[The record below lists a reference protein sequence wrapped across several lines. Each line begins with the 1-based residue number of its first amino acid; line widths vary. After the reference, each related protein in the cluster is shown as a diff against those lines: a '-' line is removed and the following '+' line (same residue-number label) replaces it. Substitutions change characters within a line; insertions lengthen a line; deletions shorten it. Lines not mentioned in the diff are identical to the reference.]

1 MAPQALETDYL
12 VVGSGAA
19 GMAFTDSLVSETDA
33 QIVMVDRRS
42 APGGHWN
49 DTYPFVRLHQPSLY
63 YGVNSTP
70 LGSDAIELRGP
81 EAGQYERTRGSEIR
95 AYYARVM
102 EKRLTASGRVR
113 FFPNCEYVGKQRF
126 VSRLSG
132 ATFDVK
138 VRRKLVDANYLS
150 PSIPA
155 LTPAPFGVGD
165 GVSVI
170 PVHRLVDVVDKPD
183 RYVIVGAGKTALDAC
198 VWLLRN
204 GVEPGDIQWVK
215 PRETWLQNRS
225 YTQPGELVG
234 TLLEGIS
241 LQMEAA
247 AQATSI
253 DDLIDRLEAAAQMRR
268 VDRSV
273 RPTMYKGAT
282 IGDWEIDL
290 LRRIEDVIRLG
301 HVRSIERD
309 RILLERGSVATS
321 PRHLH
326 VHCAAQGVR
335 YPPALPI
342 FAADR
347 ITLQPVR
354 MGLIPFNA
362 ALVGFVEARRDDDA
376 EKNRLC
382 PTNPFANTPLD
393 WARGT
398 LVQMGADRAWSKE
411 PDLQAWLERS
421 RLNPMRG
428 LRAHADEERVQRA
441 SQRFAANVGPGLKR
455 LAAIVGQTAA

>member
-1 MAPQALETDYL
+1 
-12 VVGSGAA
+12 
-19 GMAFTDSLVSETDA
+19 
-33 QIVMVDRRS
+33 
-42 APGGHWN
+42 
-49 DTYPFVRLHQPSLY
+49 
-63 YGVNSTP
+63 VNSTP

-81 EAGQYERTRGSEIR
+81 ESGQYERTRGPEIR

-102 EKRLTASGRVR
+102 EKTLMASGRVR
-113 FFPNCEYVGKQRF
+113 FFPNCEYVGKHRF

-138 VRRKLVDANYLS
+138 VRRKLVDATYLS

-155 LTPAPFGVGD
+155 LTPAPFSVG
-165 GVSVI
+165 GGASVI
-170 PVHRLVDVVDKPD
+170 PVNCLVDVADKPD

-198 VWLLRN
+198 VWLLKN
-204 GVEPGDIQWVK
+204 GVDPGDVQWIK
-215 PRETWLQNRS
+215 PREAWLQNRN

-234 TLLEGIS
+234 TMLEGIS

-247 AQATSI
+247 AQATSM
-253 DDLIDRLEAAAQMRR
+253 DDLIDRLEAAAQMGR
-268 VDRSV
+268 VDGSV

-290 LRRIEDVIRLG
+290 LRRITDVIRLG
-301 HVRSIERD
+301 HVHSIEGN
-309 RILLERGSVATS
+309 RIVLERGTVPTS

-326 VHCAAQGVR
+326 VHCAAPGVR
-335 YPPALPI
+335 YQPSVPI

-354 MGLIPFNA
+354 SGLIPFNA
-362 ALVGFVEARRDDDA
+362 ALVGFVEVHRDDDA

-382 PTNPFANTPLD
+382 PPNPFADTPLD

-398 LVQMGADRAWSKE
+398 LVQMAADRAWSKE
-411 PDLQAWLERS
+411 PDLQTWLERS

-428 LRAHADEERVQRA
+428 IRLHADEERVQRA
-441 SQRFAANVGPGLKR
+441 SERFARNVGPGLKR
-455 LAAIVGQTAA
+455 LTAIVAQSAT

>member
-1 MAPQALETDYL
+1 
-12 VVGSGAA
+12 
-19 GMAFTDSLVSETDA
+19 
-33 QIVMVDRRS
+33 
-42 APGGHWN
+42 
-49 DTYPFVRLHQPSLY
+49 
-63 YGVNSTP
+63 
-70 LGSDAIELRGP
+70 
-81 EAGQYERTRGSEIR
+81 
-95 AYYARVM
+95 
-102 EKRLTASGRVR
+102 
-113 FFPNCEYVGKQRF
+113 

-155 LTPAPFGVGD
+155 LTPAPFNVGD
-165 GVSVI
+165 GASAI
-170 PVHRLVDVVDKPD
+170 PVHRLVDVVEKPD

-204 GVEPGDIQWVK
+204 GVDPGDIQWIK
-215 PRETWLQNRS
+215 PREAWLQNRS

-282 IGDWEIDL
+282 IGDWELDL
-290 LRRIEDVIRLG
+290 LRRIEDVVRLG

-309 RILLERGSVATS
+309 RILLEKGSVATS

-326 VHCAAQGVR
+326 VHCAAQGTR
-335 YPPALPI
+335 YRPALPI
-342 FAADR
+342 FAA
-347 ITLQPVR
+347 
-354 MGLIPFNA
+354 
-362 ALVGFVEARRDDDA
+362 
-376 EKNRLC
+376 
-382 PTNPFANTPLD
+382 
-393 WARGT
+393 
-398 LVQMGADRAWSKE
+398 
-411 PDLQAWLERS
+411 
-421 RLNPMRG
+421 
-428 LRAHADEERVQRA
+428 
-441 SQRFAANVGPGLKR
+441 
-455 LAAIVGQTAA
+455 

>member
-1 MAPQALETDYL
+1 MAAQTLETDYL

-19 GMAFTDSLVSETDA
+19 GMAFTDSLISETDA
-33 QIVMVDRRS
+33 EVVMVDRRPT
-42 APGGHWN
+42 PGGHWN

-70 LGSDAIELRGP
+70 LGSEAMQLRGP
-81 EAGQYERTRGSEIR
+81 EAGQYERTKGSEIL

-102 EKRLTASGRVR
+102 EKRLIASGRVR
-113 FFPNCEYVGKQRF
+113 FFPNCQYVGNQRF

-132 ATFDVK
+132 TTFDVK

-155 LTPAPFGVGD
+155 TTPVPFDVGD
-165 GVSVI
+165 GVSAV
-170 PVHRLVDVVDKPD
+170 PVHHLADVVGKPL
-183 RYVIVGAGKTALDAC
+183 RYVIIGAGKTALDAC

-204 GVEPGDIQWVK
+204 GVGPGSIQWVK
-215 PRETWLQNRS
+215 PREAWLLNRN
-225 YTQPGELVG
+225 YTQPGEHVG
-234 TLLEGIS
+234 TMFEGVA

-253 DDLIDRLEAAAQMRR
+253 DDLTDRLEAAAQLRR

-273 RPTMYKGAT
+273 RPTMYKGAV

-309 RILLERGSVATS
+309 RIVLEQGSVATS

-326 VHCAAQGVR
+326 VHCAAQGLQ
-335 YPPALPI
+335 YPPAVPI

-354 MGLIPFNA
+354 VGLLTFNA
-362 ALVGFVEARRDDDA
+362 ALIGFIEARRDNDA

-382 PTNPFANTPLD
+382 PTNPYPNTPLD
-393 WARGT
+393 WVHGK
-398 LVQMGADRAWSKE
+398 LIQMRADQAWSKE
-411 PDLQAWLERS
+411 PDIQEWLERS
-421 RLNPMRG
+421 RLNPIRG
-428 LRAHADEERVQRA
+428 LRAHAGEEQVRQA
-441 SQRFAANVGPGLKR
+441 SQRYAANIGEGLKR
-455 LAAIVGQTAA
+455 LAAIAGQAAA

>member
-1 MAPQALETDYL
+1 MTSQALVTDYL

-19 GMAFTDSLVSETDA
+19 GMAFTDSLIDETDA
-33 QIVMVDRRS
+33 DVVMVDRRS

-49 DTYPFVRLHQPSLY
+49 DAYPFVRLHQPARY
-63 YGVNSTP
+63 YGVNSMP

-81 EAGQYERTRGSEIR
+81 EAGQYERTRGSEVR
-95 AYYARVM
+95 AYCARVM
-102 EKRLTASGRVR
+102 EKRFIASGRVR
-113 FFPNCEYVGKQRF
+113 FFPNCEYVGKHRF

-155 LTPAPFGVGD
+155 LTPAPFGVAD
-165 GVSVI
+165 GASAI
-170 PVHRLVDVVDKPD
+170 PVNRLVDVVDKPE
-183 RYVIVGAGKTALDAC
+183 RYVIIGAGKTALDAC

-204 GVEPGDIQWVK
+204 GVDPNDIQWVK
-215 PRETWLQNRS
+215 PREAWLQNRD

-234 TLLEGIS
+234 SLLEGIS

-290 LRRIEDVIRLG
+290 LRRIENVVRLG

-309 RILLERGSVATS
+309 RILLERGSVKTN
-321 PRHLH
+321 PQHLH

-354 MGLIPFNA
+354 SGLIPFNA
-362 ALVGFVEARRDDDA
+362 ALVAFVEAHRDDDV

-382 PTNPFANTPLD
+382 PPNPFPNTPLD

-398 LVQMGADRAWSKE
+398 LVQMGADRVWSKE

-421 RLNPMRG
+421 RLNPMRE
-428 LRAHADEERVQRA
+428 LRAHAGEERVQQA
-441 SQRFAANVGPGLKR
+441 SQRFAVHVGPGLKR
-455 LAAIVGQTAA
+455 LAAIVGPTAA

>member
-1 MAPQALETDYL
+1 MATRALETDYL

-33 QIVMVDRRS
+33 QVVMVDRR
-42 APGGHWN
+42 AVPGGHWN
-49 DTYPFVRLHQPSLY
+49 DAYPFVRLHQPALY

-70 LGSDAIELRGP
+70 LGSDAVEPRGP
-81 EAGQYERTRGSEIR
+81 EAGLYERTRGSEIR

-102 EKRLTASGRVR
+102 DQRLTASGRVR
-113 FFPNCEYVGKQRF
+113 FFPNCEYVGQHRF

-132 ATFDVK
+132 AAFEVK

-155 LTPAPFGVGD
+155 LSPAPFGVGD
-165 GVSVI
+165 GVSTI
-170 PVHRLVDVVDKPD
+170 PVHRLAEGAERPE

-204 GVEPGDIQWVK
+204 GVDPGDIQWVK
-215 PRETWLQNRS
+215 PREAWLQNRS

-234 TLLEGIS
+234 SLLDGIS

-247 AQATSI
+247 AQASSL
-253 DDLIDRLEAAAQMRR
+253 DDLIDRLEGAAQMRR
-268 VDRSV
+268 VDRGV

-282 IGDWEIDL
+282 IGDWEIEL
-290 LRRIEDVIRLG
+290 LRRIEDVVRLG

-309 RILLERGSVATS
+309 RILLDQGSVATS

-326 VHCAAQGVR
+326 VHCAAQGAR
-335 YPPALPI
+335 PRPALPI
-342 FAADR
+342 FADNR
-347 ITLQPVR
+347 ITLQPIR
-354 MGLIPFNA
+354 SGLIPFNA
-362 ALVGFVEARRDDDA
+362 ALVGFVEAHRDDDA
-376 EKNRLC
+376 QKNRLC
-382 PTNPFANTPLD
+382 PPNPFTDTPLD

-398 LVQMGADRAWSKE
+398 LIQMGADRVWSKE
-411 PDLQAWLERS
+411 PDLQDWLDRS

-428 LRAHADEERVQRA
+428 LRSHTDEVRVKRA
-441 SQRFAANVGPGLKR
+441 SQRFAANVGPGLAR
-455 LAAIVGQTAA
+455 LAAIIGQTPP

>member
-1 MAPQALETDYL
+1 MAPRALETDYL

-19 GMAFTDSLVSETDA
+19 GMAFTDALISETDA
-33 QIVMVDRRS
+33 DIVMVDRRS

-49 DTYPFVRLHQPSLY
+49 DAYPFVRLHQPSRY
-63 YGVNSTP
+63 YGVNSTS
-70 LGSDAIELRGP
+70 LGGDAIELRGP
-81 EAGQYERTRGSEIR
+81 EAGQYERSRGSEIR

-102 EKRLTASGRVR
+102 EKRLIASGRVR
-113 FFPNCEYVGKQRF
+113 FFPNCEYVGKHRF

-132 ATFDVK
+132 DTFDVK

-155 LTPAPFGVGD
+155 LTPTPFNVGD
-165 GVSVI
+165 GASAI
-170 PVHRLVDVVDKPD
+170 PVNRLVDIVEKPD
-183 RYVIVGAGKTALDAC
+183 RYVIVGGGKTALDAC

-204 GVEPGDIQWVK
+204 GVDPLDIQWVK
-215 PRETWLQNRS
+215 PREAWLQNRS

-234 TLLEGIS
+234 TLFEGIS

-273 RPTMYKGAT
+273 RPTMFKGAT
-282 IGDWEIDL
+282 IGDWELDL

-301 HVRSIERD
+301 YVRSIERN

-326 VHCAAQGVR
+326 VHCAAGLR

-362 ALVGFVEARRDDDA
+362 ALVGFVEAHRGDDA

-382 PTNPFANTPLD
+382 PTNPFTNTPLD
-393 WARGT
+393 WARAT
-398 LVQMGADRAWSKE
+398 LIQMGADRAWSKE

-428 LRAHADEERVQRA
+428 LRAHAGEERVQRA
-441 SQRFAANVGPGLKR
+441 SQKFAANVGPGLNG

>member
-1 MAPQALETDYL
+1 
-12 VVGSGAA
+12 
-19 GMAFTDSLVSETDA
+19 
-33 QIVMVDRRS
+33 
-42 APGGHWN
+42 
-49 DTYPFVRLHQPSLY
+49 
-63 YGVNSTP
+63 
-70 LGSDAIELRGP
+70 
-81 EAGQYERTRGSEIR
+81 
-95 AYYARVM
+95 
-102 EKRLTASGRVR
+102 
-113 FFPNCEYVGKQRF
+113 
-126 VSRLSG
+126 
-132 ATFDVK
+132 

-155 LTPAPFGVGD
+155 LTPAPFGVGN

-204 GVEPGDIQWVK
+204 GVDPGDIQWVK

-247 AQATSI
+247 AHASSI
-253 DDLIDRLEAAAQMRR
+253 DDLIDRMEAAAQMRR

-273 RPTMYKGAT
+273 RPTMYRGAT

-290 LRRIEDVIRLG
+290 LRRIDDVIRLG

-326 VHCAAQGVR
+326 VHCAARGVR

-354 MGLIPFNA
+354 SGLIPFNA

-393 WARGT
+393 WARGM
-398 LVQMGADRAWSKE
+398 LIQMGADRAWSKE

-441 SQRFAANVGPGLKR
+441 SGRFATNVGPGLQR
-455 LAAIVGQTAA
+455 LAAIVGQAAA

>member
-19 GMAFTDSLVSETDA
+19 GMAFADSLISESDA
-33 QIVMVDRRS
+33 RIVMVDRRS

-49 DTYPFVRLHQPSLY
+49 DAYPFVRLHQPSRY

-70 LGSDAIELRGP
+70 LGSDALEVRGP

-102 EKRLTASGRVR
+102 EKRLIASGRVR
-113 FFPNCEYVGKQRF
+113 FFPNCEYVDRHRF

-165 GVSVI
+165 GVSAI
-170 PVHRLVDVVDKPD
+170 PVHRLVDVVEKPD

-204 GVEPGDIQWVK
+204 GVDPGDIQWVK
-215 PRETWLQNRS
+215 PREAWLQNRN

-234 TLLEGIS
+234 SLLEGIS

-247 AQATSI
+247 AQATSF

-273 RPTMYKGAT
+273 RPTMWKGAT

-301 HVRSIERD
+301 YVRSIERD
-309 RILLERGSVATS
+309 RIVLERGSVGTS

-326 VHCAAQGVR
+326 VHCAAGVR

-354 MGLIPFNA
+354 SGLIPFNA
-362 ALVGFVEARRDDDA
+362 ALVGFVEAHRDDDA

-382 PTNPFANTPLD
+382 PTNPFTNTPLD
-393 WARGT
+393 WARAT
-398 LVQMGADRAWSKE
+398 LIQMGADRAWSKE

-421 RLNPMRG
+421 RLNPMRE
-428 LRAHADEERVQRA
+428 LRVHADEERVQRA
-441 SQRFAANVGPGLKR
+441 LQRFTANVGPALKR

>member
-1 MAPQALETDYL
+1 MASRALETDYL

-19 GMAFTDSLVSETDA
+19 GMAFTDSLITETDA
-33 QIVMVDRRS
+33 RIVMVDRRS

-49 DTYPFVRLHQPSLY
+49 DAYPFVRLHQPSLY

-81 EAGQYERTRGSEIR
+81 EAGHYERTRGSEIR

-102 EKRLTASGRVR
+102 DKRLIASGRVR
-113 FFPNCEYVGKQRF
+113 FFPNCEYLGKHRF

-132 ATFDVK
+132 SAFDVN
-138 VRRKLVDANYLS
+138 VRRKLVDANYLA

-155 LTPAPFGVGD
+155 LTPAPFGVGE
-165 GVSVI
+165 GVSAI
-170 PVHRLVDVVDKPD
+170 PVNRLVDVVDKPD

-204 GVEPGDIQWVK
+204 GVDPGDIQWVK
-215 PRETWLQNRS
+215 PREAWLQNRS

-234 TLLEGIS
+234 SLLEGIS

-247 AQATSI
+247 THATSM
-253 DDLIDRLEAAAQMRR
+253 DDLIDRMEAAEQMRR

-282 IGDWEIDL
+282 IGDWEIEL
-290 LRRIEDVIRLG
+290 LRRIEDVVRLG
-301 HVRSIERD
+301 HVRGIERD
-309 RILLERGSVATS
+309 RIVLERGSVATS

-354 MGLIPFNA
+354 SGLIPFNA
-362 ALVGFVEARRDDDA
+362 ALVGFVEAHRDDDA

-398 LVQMGADRAWSKE
+398 LIQMGADRAWSKE

-428 LRAHADEERVQRA
+428 LRGHAGEERVQRA
-441 SQRFAANVGPGLKR
+441 SRRFAANVGAGLER
-455 LAAIVGQTAA
+455 LAEIVGKAVA

>member
-1 MAPQALETDYL
+1 
-12 VVGSGAA
+12 
-19 GMAFTDSLVSETDA
+19 
-33 QIVMVDRRS
+33 
-42 APGGHWN
+42 
-49 DTYPFVRLHQPSLY
+49 
-63 YGVNSTP
+63 
-70 LGSDAIELRGP
+70 
-81 EAGQYERTRGSEIR
+81 
-95 AYYARVM
+95 M
-102 EKRLTASGRVR
+102 EKRFIASGRVR
-113 FFPNCEYVGKQRF
+113 FFPNCEYIGKHRL

-155 LTPAPFGVGD
+155 LTPAPFGVAD
-165 GVSVI
+165 GASAI
-170 PVHRLVDVVDKPD
+170 PVNRLVDVVDKPE
-183 RYVIVGAGKTALDAC
+183 RYVIIGAGKTALDAC
-198 VWLLRN
+198 LWLLRN
-204 GVEPGDIQWVK
+204 GVDPNDIQWVK
-215 PRETWLQNRS
+215 PREAWLQNRD

-234 TLLEGIS
+234 SLLEGIS

-290 LRRIEDVIRLG
+290 LRRIENVVRLG

-309 RILLERGSVATS
+309 RILLERGSVKTS
-321 PRHLH
+321 PQHLH

-354 MGLIPFNA
+354 SGLIPFNA
-362 ALVGFVEARRDDDA
+362 ALVAFVEAHRDDDA

-382 PTNPFANTPLD
+382 PPNPFPNTPLD

-398 LVQMGADRAWSKE
+398 LVQMGADRVWSKE
-411 PDLQAWLERS
+411 ADLQAWLERS
-421 RLNPMRG
+421 GLNPMRE
-428 LRAHADEERVQRA
+428 LRAHAGEERVQQA
-441 SQRFAANVGPGLKR
+441 SQRFAAHVGPGLKR
-455 LAAIVGQTAA
+455 LAAIVGPTAA

>member
-1 MAPQALETDYL
+1 
-12 VVGSGAA
+12 
-19 GMAFTDSLVSETDA
+19 MAFTDSLISETDA
-33 QIVMVDRRS
+33 DIVMVDRRS

-49 DTYPFVRLHQPSLY
+49 DAYPFVRLHQPSRY

-70 LGSDAIELRGP
+70 LGGDAVELRGP

-102 EKRLTASGRVR
+102 EKRLIASGRVR
-113 FFPNCEYVGKQRF
+113 FFPNCEYVGKHRF

-132 ATFDVK
+132 ATSDVK

-155 LTPAPFGVGD
+155 LTPAPFNVGD
-165 GVSVI
+165 GASAI
-170 PVHRLVDVVDKPD
+170 PVHRLVDVVEKPD

-204 GVEPGDIQWVK
+204 GVDPGDIQWVK
-215 PRETWLQNRS
+215 PREAWLQNRS

-247 AQATSI
+247 AQASSI

-282 IGDWEIDL
+282 IGDWEIEL
-290 LRRIEDVIRLG
+290 LRRIEDVVRLG
-301 HVRSIERD
+301 YVRSIERD

-321 PRHLH
+321 RRNLH
-326 VHCAAQGVR
+326 VHCAAGVR

-362 ALVGFVEARRDDDA
+362 ALVGFVEAHRGDDA

-382 PTNPFANTPLD
+382 PTNPFTNTPLD
-393 WARGT
+393 WARAT
-398 LVQMGADRAWSKE
+398 LIQMGADRAWSKE

-421 RLNPMRG
+421 RLNPIRG

-441 SQRFAANVGPGLKR
+441 SQKFAANVGPGLKR
-455 LAAIVGQTAA
+455 LVAIVGQTAA

>member
-1 MAPQALETDYL
+1 
-12 VVGSGAA
+12 
-19 GMAFTDSLVSETDA
+19 MAFTDSLISETDA
-33 QIVMVDRRS
+33 DIVMVDRRS

-49 DTYPFVRLHQPSLY
+49 DAYPFVRLHQPSRY

-70 LGSDAIELRGP
+70 LGGDAVELRGP

-102 EKRLTASGRVR
+102 EKRLIASGRVR
-113 FFPNCEYVGKQRF
+113 FFPNCEYVGKHRF

-132 ATFDVK
+132 ATSDVK

-155 LTPAPFGVGD
+155 LTPAPFNVGD
-165 GVSVI
+165 GASAI
-170 PVHRLVDVVDKPD
+170 PVHRLVDVVEKPD

-204 GVEPGDIQWVK
+204 GVDPGDIQWVK
-215 PRETWLQNRS
+215 PREAWLQNRG

-247 AQATSI
+247 AQASSI

-282 IGDWEIDL
+282 IGDWEIEL
-290 LRRIEDVIRLG
+290 LRRIEDVVRLG
-301 HVRSIERD
+301 YVRSIERD

-321 PRHLH
+321 RRNLH
-326 VHCAAQGVR
+326 VHCAAGVR

-362 ALVGFVEARRDDDA
+362 ALVGFVEAHRGDDA

-382 PTNPFANTPLD
+382 PTNPFTNTPLD
-393 WARGT
+393 WARAT
-398 LVQMGADRAWSKE
+398 LIQMGADRAWSKE

-421 RLNPMRG
+421 RLNPIRG

-441 SQRFAANVGPGLKR
+441 SQKFAANVGPGLKR
-455 LAAIVGQTAA
+455 LVAIVGQTAA

>member
-1 MAPQALETDYL
+1 MAARALETDYL

-19 GMAFTDSLVSETDA
+19 GMAFTDSLISETDA
-33 QIVMVDRRS
+33 EIVMVDRRS

-49 DTYPFVRLHQPSLY
+49 DAYPFVRLHQPSRY

-70 LGSDAIELRGP
+70 LGGDAVELRGP
-81 EAGQYERTRGSEIR
+81 EAGQYERTRGSEVR

-102 EKRLTASGRVR
+102 EKRLIASGRVR
-113 FFPNCEYVGKQRF
+113 YFPNCEYVGKHRF

-150 PSIPA
+150 PPIPA
-155 LTPAPFGVGD
+155 LTPAPFNVGD
-165 GVSVI
+165 GASAI
-170 PVHRLVDVVDKPD
+170 PVHRLVDVVEKPD

-204 GVEPGDIQWVK
+204 GVDAADVAEADDVFDAPEQLDLPVADRRALPHRRSHAAVDSSHLCRRFQPVDEIVDRARLGGSFHLQRDAFEQSADELAGLRVAAVLQ
-215 PRETWLQNRS
+215 PRFTWLH
-225 YTQPGELVG
+225 PL
-234 TLLEGIS
+234 
-241 LQMEAA
+241 
-247 AQATSI
+247 
-253 DDLIDRLEAAAQMRR
+253 
-268 VDRSV
+268 
-273 RPTMYKGAT
+273 
-282 IGDWEIDL
+282 
-290 LRRIEDVIRLG
+290 DVTR
-301 HVRSIERD
+301 IERD

-321 PRHLH
+321 RRNLH
-326 VHCAAQGVR
+326 VHCAAGVR

-354 MGLIPFNA
+354 SGLIPFNA
-362 ALVGFVEARRDDDA
+362 ALVGFVEAHRGDDA

-382 PTNPFANTPLD
+382 PTNPFTNTPLD
-393 WARGT
+393 WARAT
-398 LVQMGADRAWSKE
+398 LIQMGADRAWSKE

-441 SQRFAANVGPGLKR
+441 LQRFAANVGPGLKR